1 MAPARHRLVK
11 PEFGPDAGVD
21 VGVGVGA
28 GAGNGYESP
37 SEDNLPPFF
46 ASSSGATAAAT
57 TATTPA
63 APPALV
69 AATRR
74 PIFVQRPSY
83 IVATGP
89 PLPENGSRTPNG
101 LNHGHSL
108 SSSLNHVMA
117 SAEKASPNHR
127 IGIRDRIACYQWTY
141 FTMTMSTGGIAN
153 ILHALKWKYPWIHGI
168 GVFFVLLNVVLFIGN
183 CVLLSIRFRL
193 RPGTFTRSFTDQ
205 FESLFIPAF
214 VSLAP
219 LHNCYIAVIMINT
232 CQYGIPSSGPWLLRT
247 MEIMFWIHAAVSV
260 CASAGLYLILWSTLV
275 FPVHTMTPTWVFPA
289 YPLLLN
295 APFAANLISATQ
307 RSGQTL
313 SLDPTA
319 MALGAATLQGTGC
332 LIAFMISAAF
342 IYRLMTQKLPRDTQR
357 PGIFMSIGPYGFTAA
372 GIAQLGSQA
381 ESIMPPA
388 FLGTPHVAAI
398 IKVVC
403 VLVSLWLWGLA
414 MWFFIVCVGSL
425 WKYTRPGSRMPF
437 QMTWWSFV
445 FPNTALVTATGV
457 MGDIFESNGLHIFAC
472 VMTVGI
478 ICVWIGVFVRML
490 WSLKTKK
497 LLWPKNDI

>member
-141 FTMTMSTGGIAN
+141 FTMVSSQTRSDQIPVANCQLLQTMSTGGIAN
-153 ILHALKWKYPWIHGI
+153 ILHACKIALCHPILSSKLTEPRPVKWKYPWIHGI
-168 GVFFVLLNVVLFIGN
+168 GVFFVLLNAVLFIGN

-219 LHNCYIAVIMINT
+219 LHNC
-232 CQYGIPSSGPWLLRT
+232 
-247 MEIMFWIHAAVSV
+247 
-260 CASAGLYLILWSTLV
+260 
-275 FPVHTMTPTWVFPA
+275 
-289 YPLLLN
+289 
-295 APFAANLISATQ
+295 
-307 RSGQTL
+307 
-313 SLDPTA
+313 
-319 MALGAATLQGTGC
+319 
-332 LIAFMISAAF
+332 
-342 IYRLMTQKLPRDTQR
+342 
-357 PGIFMSIGPYGFTAA
+357 
-372 GIAQLGSQA
+372 
-381 ESIMPPA
+381 
-388 FLGTPHVAAI
+388 
-398 IKVVC
+398 
-403 VLVSLWLWGLA
+403 
-414 MWFFIVCVGSL
+414 
-425 WKYTRPGSRMPF
+425 
-437 QMTWWSFV
+437 
-445 FPNTALVTATGV
+445 
-457 MGDIFESNGLHIFAC
+457 
-472 VMTVGI
+472 
-478 ICVWIGVFVRML
+478 
-490 WSLKTKK
+490 
-497 LLWPKNDI
+497 